1 MHDNFTPYDAC
12 KTTTTKK
19 ILYGCANM
27 KWRAG
32 NLVIARPRR
41 RMTILGRKE
50 ETTEYPTVMIF
61 YWAFP
66 DTVQEQQGESLH
78 ERRQNELK

>member
-1 MHDNFTPYDAC
+1 
-12 KTTTTKK
+12 
-19 ILYGCANM
+19 M

-32 NLVIARPRR
+32 NIAIPSW
-41 RMTILGRKE
+41 RMTIVGRKE

-66 DTVQEQQGESLH
+66 DTVQKQQGENLH